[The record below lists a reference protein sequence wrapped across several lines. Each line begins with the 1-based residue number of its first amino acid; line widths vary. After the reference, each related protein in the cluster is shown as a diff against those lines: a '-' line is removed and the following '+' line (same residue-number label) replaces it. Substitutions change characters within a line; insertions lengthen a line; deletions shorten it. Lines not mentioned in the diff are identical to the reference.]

1 MVAEG
6 WKMKWV
12 GGVLWQCNF
21 GNPGQSA
28 ATTPGAGQSSSCPA
42 RAGSAKERHA
52 APCPAAVSGSGPGDS
67 IPTETVWTELDTVI
81 LELVFFVHHLF
92 MAQTI
97 PLLPE
102 LMR

>member
-1 MVAEG
+1 
-6 WKMKWV
+6 MKWV

-81 LELVFFVHHLF
+81 PQLIFFVHRVF
-92 MAQTI
+92 MAQTT